1 MKSNLIGNNEKSVI
15 PCFLKGFTLIE
26 LLVVLIII
34 GILSFL
40 AIPSFVR
47 TRERALDKEAKVT
60 LKLIQAAEKIYRVKI
75 GVYYPPS
82 GTVDLNALNE
92 NLTLSVASE
101 AWDFNITSIGA
112 PVTDFNA
119 TANRTARTGWE
130 RVWWINASLADPQCI
145 STCSGTCVS
154 NICPP

>member
-34 GILSFL
+34 GILYFL
-40 AIPSFVR
+40 AVPSFVR

-60 LKLIQAAEKIYRVKI
+60 LKLIQAAEKIYRVRI
-75 GVYYPPS
+75 GAYYPPS
-82 GTVDLNALNE
+82 GVVDLRALNE

-101 AWDFNITSIGA
+101 AWDFNITSMS
-112 PVTDFNA
+112 PLPDFNA
-119 TANRTARTGWE
+119 TANRTARTGWG
-130 RVWWINASLADPQCI
+130 RVWWINASLTDPQC
-145 STCSGTCVS
+145 SQTCSGTCVS